1 VRTTV
6 LLAIE
11 ASQRVGGVAV
21 RDAAGQTHVE
31 WMSSAARF
39 DDDLLPAIVR
49 LYRRLGL
56 VPDRTGAVGVS
67 VGPGG
72 FTGLRISVSTAK
84 MFAETLGAQIIAVP
98 SALVAAEAHKGPGP
112 IIVALASKDAT
123 TWVTRLDRSEEP
135 AGAWTIK
142 DDGHAV
148 DAAGIRLEGIKA
160 LLADRYLPQ
169 PVRDKCGAE
178 AVEVVDPVFSPLG
191 CLSGAA
197 RLLEMS
203 RTTDPLVLA
212 PIYPR
217 PPAAV
222 SLWEHRH
229 KL

>member
-1 VRTTV
+1 MAAV

-11 ASQRVGGVAV
+11 ASQRAGGVAV

-31 WMSSAARF
+31 WMSSTARF
-39 DDDLLPAIVR
+39 DDDLLPAIER

-56 VPDRTGAVGVS
+56 APDRTGAVGVS

-84 MFAETLGAQIIAVP
+84 MVP
-98 SALVAAEAHKGPGP
+98 SALVAAETYEGPGP

-123 TWVTRLDRSEEP
+123 TWVTRLDRSDDRD
-135 AGAWTIK
+135 GAWTIK
-142 DDGHAV
+142 GDGHLA
-148 DAAGIRLEGIKA
+148 DAAGICLDGIKA

-169 PVRDKCGAE
+169 PVRDKCAAE
-178 AVEVVDPVFSPLG
+178 AVGVVDPVFSPLG
-191 CLSGAA
+191 CLSAAA
-197 RLLEMS
+197 RLFEMS
-203 RTTDPLVLA
+203 RTTDPLLLA

-222 SLWEHRH
+222 SIWERRHR
-229 KL
+229 L

>member
-1 VRTTV
+1 MTVV

-11 ASQRVGGVAV
+11 ASQRAGGVAV
-21 RDAAGQTHVE
+21 RDAAGQMHGE
-31 WMSSAARF
+31 WMSSTARF
-39 DDDLLPAIVR
+39 DDDLLPAIER

-56 VPDRTGAVGVS
+56 APDRTGAVGVS

-84 MFAETLGAQIIAVP
+84 MLAETLGAQIIAVP
-98 SALVAAEAHKGPGP
+98 SALVAAEAYEGPGP

-123 TWVTRLDRSEEP
+123 TWVTRLDRSDEHD
-135 AGAWTIK
+135 GAWTIE
-142 DDGHAV
+142 DDGHLV
-148 DAAGIRLEGIKA
+148 DAAGIRLDGIKA
-160 LLADRYLPQ
+160 VLADRYLPQ

-191 CLSGAA
+191 CLSAAA
-197 RLLEMS
+197 RLFEMS
-203 RTTDPLVLA
+203 RTLDPLVLA

-222 SLWEHRH
+222 SIWERRH